1 MSARSQ
7 WDGPSDYIW
16 VVICKNHEFHS
27 KKNSFSGYKIPLGET
42 DAFENP
48 PDIGRELKVRCDGCG
63 QDNTHKPDDSRR
75 LHMQVAANF
84 KAHPQLGYQLQTH
97 PRRPHS
103 KLQIWHRTGQG

>member
-1 MSARSQ
+1 MSAWSQ

-48 PDIGRELKVRCDGCG
+48 PALGGELKVRCDACG
-63 QDNTHKPDDSRR
+63 QENTYLPDDLVR
-75 LHMQVAANF
+75 LQMAVAANLAVF
-84 KAHPQLGYQLQTH
+84 SSTL
-97 PRRPHS
+97 S
-103 KLQIWHRTGQG
+103 IWGESRANAPLRASSSVSG

>member
-48 PDIGRELKVRCDGCG
+48 PDIGRELKVRCDECG
-63 QDNTHKPDDSRR
+63 EENTYKPDDLMR
-75 LHMQVAANF
+75 LQMQVAANF
-84 KAHPQLGYQLQTH
+84 KAHPLFG
-97 PRRPHS
+97 
-103 KLQIWHRTGQG
+103 